1 METHVKPT
9 IGRIVL
15 FHPTAEVTQAAI
27 VAYVHSDTLVNLAV
41 FDSNGAP
48 YGKTSVQLVQ
58 PGEPKPEFGF
68 YCEWMPYQV
77 DQAKKADAQVS
88 FTVSQKTADA
98 LERIIQ
104 KVDEQIQLN
113 G

>member
-1 METHVKPT
+1 MKPS

-15 FHPTAEVTQAAI
+15 FHPWPEVTQAAI
-27 VAYVHSDTLVNLAV
+27 VTYVHSDTMVNLTV
-41 FDSNGAP
+41 FESDGTTS
-48 YGKTSVQLVQ
+48 GKTSVQLVQ

-104 KVDEQIQLN
+104 KVDKQIQFN